1 MLPPAATRS
10 VFSSAVFCEGDAM
23 FTVLELA
30 AAVRRSESLAWAAKH
45 TIGSRIDRD
54 LRGK

>member
-1 MLPPAATRS
+1 
-10 VFSSAVFCEGDAM
+10 M
-23 FTVLELA
+23 FTGPSHVLELA